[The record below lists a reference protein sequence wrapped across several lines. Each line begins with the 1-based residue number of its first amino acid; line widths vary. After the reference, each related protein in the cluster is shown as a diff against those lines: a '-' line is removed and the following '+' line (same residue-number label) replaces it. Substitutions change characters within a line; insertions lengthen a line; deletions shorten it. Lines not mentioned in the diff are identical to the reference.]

1 MTLSPPIP
9 QGVQK
14 WLPATLAAMA
24 AALVG
29 IGLARFAYTPL
40 LPALIDAQWFP
51 ATTAVYLGA
60 ANLAGYLGG
69 ALTGKWLAAR
79 MPPYQVLRAMMLMA
93 TLSFFACMQPV
104 SFLWFFVWRFAAGVS
119 GGALMVMAASTVL
132 VQVPAAKRGIAGG
145 IIFTGVG
152 IGIALSGTL
161 VPALIHIGLIQTWA
175 ALGLISLTLTL
186 AAWRFWPVTG
196 SLTPAHDDGTTARRS
211 AFEIPFLSLYVVYA
225 LDAVGLVAHMVF
237 LVDYTARGLDLGIA
251 VGAGYWVLFGIGA
264 ALGPL
269 VAGRIADTFGFR
281 NTLRAFLLVQA
292 MAVATTVLNTSNLSL
307 SISSF
312 LVGAVVPGIVPLV
325 VGRAH
330 ELSNNDMHL
339 QRSAW
344 SFATVGFSVGQAGA
358 AYAFSY
364 IFEVSGDYEIL
375 FFLAAGA
382 VALAL
387 VIDFLT
393 PGQKAAA

>member
-1 MTLSPPIP
+1 MTLSSPTPEDFK
-9 QGVQK
+9 K
-14 WLPATLAAMA
+14 WFPATLAGMA

-69 ALTGKWLAAR
+69 ALTGKWLATKF
-79 MPPYQVLRAMMLMA
+79 PPYQVLRAMMLLA
-93 TLSFFACMQPV
+93 TISFFACMQPV
-104 SFLWFFVWRFAAGVS
+104 SFLWYFIWRFAAGVS
-119 GGALMVMAASTVL
+119 GGVLMVMAASTVL

-175 ALGLISLTLTL
+175 ALGLISMALTL
-186 AAWRFWPVTG
+186 AAWCFWPVTDR
-196 SLTPAHDDGTTARRS
+196 LAPAHHQGSGRRS
-211 AFEIPFLSLYVVYA
+211 AFELPFISLYVVYA
-225 LDAVGLVAHMVF
+225 LDATGLVAHMVF
-237 LVDYTARGLDLGIA
+237 LVDYTARGLNLGIT

-281 NTLRAFLLVQA
+281 NTLRVFLLVQA
-292 MAVATTVLNTSNLSL
+292 FAVALTVTYTTNLSL
-307 SISSF
+307 SVSSF

-330 ELSNNDMHL
+330 ELSKSDLHL

-344 SFATVGFSVGQAGA
+344 SLATVGFSVGQAGA

-364 IFEVSGDYEIL
+364 IFEISGQYEVL
-375 FFLAAGA
+375 FLISSGA
-382 VALAL
+382 VALAF
-387 VIDFLT
+387 VIDMLT
-393 PGQKAAA
+393 PGQKPQA